1 MLCFMRDYFI
11 KKRIKKFG
19 EREIKGLSLQPL
31 SGDSDRRVK
40 EEVGEERLKKLWK
53 KFGLKEE

>member
-1 MLCFMRDYFI
+1 MRGCFI
-11 KKRIKKFG
+11 KKGIKKFG

-40 EEVGEERLKKLWK
+40 EEVGEERLKKL
-53 KFGLKEE
+53 

>member
-1 MLCFMRDYFI
+1 MRGYFI